1 MSDINIVEF
10 ERMVNLTDRKVELQA
25 DLQADIE
32 RLNRILTGIEE
43 MIAIYSTIDMVRVE
57 QLSQSKKEIEVMF
70 LDVLSESNDLWLQSI
85 KSA

>member
-10 ERMVNLTDRKVELQA
+10 ERMVNLTDRKAE
-25 DLQADIE
+25 LQADIE

-70 LDVLSESNDLWLQSI
+70 LDVLSESNDLWLKSI